1 MRTVLQRVTKASV
14 KNIEN
19 PEIPAEHIGPGLVL
33 LIGISDTDTEEIL
46 EKMCKKI
53 VNMRIFEDENGK
65 MNLSAKDI
73 SAQILSVSQFTLF
86 ANIRKGNRPSF
97 FSAGK
102 PEYAQKMWKKFNQM
116 LRDEGIEVKEVQF
129 GTHMQVELI
138 NDGPVTIFADTDA
151 DLN

>member
-1 MRTVLQRVTKASV
+1 MRTVLQIVTKASV

-19 PEIPAEHIGPGLVL
+19 PEIPTEHIGPGLVL

-116 LRDEGIEVKEVQF
+116 LRDEGIEVKEGQF

>member
-102 PEYAQKMWKKFNQM
+102 PEYAQK
-116 LRDEGIEVKEVQF
+116 VKEGQF